1 MALLSAKRAKKMP
14 PTDKQTDSSD
24 DHQSNDAS
32 DNEGGNSGWA
42 NSMLKVLQTT
52 KPTTQNKTMLSRAK
66 KLNSTSSKSKQKDY
80 DFEITGSDVK
90 KPKEE
95 QEQEE
100 EKDVKPEAGSALDAQ
115 LTRQQRKNVP
125 LQLRVKPSYR
135 DMERER
141 NLRKVAT
148 RGTVQFFNAVR
159 IQQKDLQKQLNDA
172 GPLDSRQD
180 AVLNNIDK
188 RKFLDVLMSGKRA
201 KSSAIDNR
209 VKKEESETDSDSD
222 EDDEDGP
229 SDDEQPAHAANKK
242 KKSEWN
248 VLREDFMT
256 NKKIKHWDE
265 EDEDEEQAQQ
275 QEEQQQGS
283 SEDSDDD

>member
-1 MALLSAKRAKKMP
+1 MALLTAKRTKKAEP
-14 PTDKQTDSSD
+14 AASEESSD
-24 DHQSNDAS
+24 EQQSDAGS
-32 DNEGGNSGWA
+32 DNEGNSGWA
-42 NSMLKVLQTT
+42 NSILKVLQQT
-52 KPTTQNKTMLSRAK
+52 KPETQNKTVLSRAK
-66 KLNSTSSKSKQKDY
+66 KIKSNTQPGGSKSKKPAY
-80 DFEITGSDVK
+80 DFEIEGAEVK
-90 KPKEE
+90 
-95 QEQEE
+95 QEE
-100 EKDVKPEAGSALDAQ
+100 EDDKKEVKPQASALDAQ

-125 LQLRVKPSYR
+125 LQLRVKPSYK

-141 NLRKVAT
+141 SLRKVAT

-159 IQQKDLQKQLNDA
+159 IQQKELKQQLEEA

-201 KSSAIDNR
+201 KSAVIDNA
-209 VKKEESETDSDSD
+209 VKKEEPETDSDD
-222 EDDEDGP
+222 DDDEGA
-229 SDDEQPAHAANKK
+229 SDNDVSGGAASGSK

-265 EDEDEEQAQQ
+265 EDDDQDQDGEKPDSDA
-275 QEEQQQGS
+275 GD
-283 SEDSDDD
+283 SEDD

>member
-1 MALLSAKRAKKMP
+1 MALLTAKRAKKAQP
-14 PTDKQTDSSD
+14 AASEESSD
-24 DHQSNDAS
+24 EQQSDGGS
-32 DNEGGNSGWA
+32 DNEGNTGWA
-42 NSMLKVLQTT
+42 NSILKVLQQT
-52 KPTTQNKTMLSRAK
+52 KPETQNKTVLSRAK
-66 KLNSTSSKSKQKDY
+66 KVKSNTQQGNSKSKKPAY
-80 DFEITGSDVK
+80 DFEIEGAAVK
-90 KPKEE
+90 HEDEAEDKE
-95 QEQEE
+95 
-100 EKDVKPEAGSALDAQ
+100 VKPQASALDAQ

-125 LQLRVKPSYR
+125 LQLRVKPSYK

-141 NLRKVAT
+141 SLRKVAT

-159 IQQKDLQKQLNDA
+159 IQQKELQQQLEEA

-201 KSSAIDNR
+201 KSAVIDNA
-209 VKKEESETDSDSD
+209 VKKEEPETDSDQDDDDGASD
-222 EDDEDGP
+222 NDVSGG
-229 SDDEQPAHAANKK
+229 AASGSK

-265 EDEDEEQAQQ
+265 EDDDQDQEGEEADNDA
-275 QEEQQQGS
+275 GD
-283 SEDSDDD
+283 SEDD

>member
-1 MALLSAKRAKKMP
+1 MALLTAKRAKKAP
-14 PTDKQTDSSD
+14 PANRDESSD
-24 DHQSNDAS
+24 DQQSDGN
-32 DNEGGNSGWA
+32 DNEGNSGWA
-42 NSMLKVLQTT
+42 NSILKVLQTT
-52 KPTTQNKTMLSRAK
+52 KPETQNKTVLSRAK
-66 KLNSTSSKSKQKDY
+66 KIKSNNTEQGGKKSKKPDY
-80 DFEITGSDVK
+80 DFEIEGAEVK
-90 KPKEE
+90 
-95 QEQEE
+95 QEE
-100 EKDVKPEAGSALDAQ
+100 NEVKPQASALDAQ

-125 LQLRVKPSYR
+125 LQLRVKPSYK

-141 NLRKVAT
+141 SLRKVAT

-159 IQQKDLQKQLNDA
+159 IQQKELQQQLAEA

-201 KSSAIDNR
+201 KSAVIDNA
-209 VKKEESETDSDSD
+209 VKKEEPHTDSD
-222 EDDEDGP
+222 EDDDGSEDEP
-229 SDDEQPAHAANKK
+229 SLASGSK

-265 EDEDEEQAQQ
+265 EDEDQDAQGEQ
-275 QEEQQQGS
+275 
-283 SEDSDDD
+283 EDSDEADSEDD

>member
-1 MALLSAKRAKKMP
+1 MALLTAKRAKKAAP
-14 PTDKQTDSSD
+14 QASDDSSD
-24 DHQSNDAS
+24 EQQSDAS
-32 DNEGGNSGWA
+32 DGNEGNAGWA
-42 NSMLKVLQTT
+42 NSILKVLQTT
-52 KPTTQNKTMLSRAK
+52 KPETKNKTVLSRAK
-66 KLNSTSSKSKQKDY
+66 KLKSSGATDGSKAKKPAY
-80 DFEITGSDVK
+80 DFEIAGGDAV
-90 KPKEE
+90 KEE
-95 QEQEE
+95 QDDDEE
-100 EKDVKPEAGSALDAQ
+100 AEVKPQASALDAQ

-125 LQLRVKPSYR
+125 LQLRVKPSYK

-141 NLRKVAT
+141 SLRKVAT

-159 IQQKDLQKQLNDA
+159 IQQKELQQQLDEA

-201 KSSAIDNR
+201 KSSQIDNA
-209 VKKEESETDSDSD
+209 VKKEEPATDTDSD
-222 EDDEDGP
+222 EDEEEE
-229 SDDEQPAHAANKK
+229 EQAALQGKQ

-265 EDEDEEQAQQ
+265 EEDDDEQAAG
-275 QEEQQQGS
+275 EQQPSG
-283 SEDSDDD
+283 SDDDDVDEED

>member
-1 MALLSAKRAKKMP
+1 MALLTAKRAKKAQP
-14 PTDKQTDSSD
+14 AASEESSD
-24 DHQSNDAS
+24 EQQSDRGS
-32 DNEGGNSGWA
+32 DNEGNSGWA
-42 NSMLKVLQTT
+42 NSILKVLQQT
-52 KPTTQNKTMLSRAK
+52 KPETQNKTVLSRAK
-66 KLNSTSSKSKQKDY
+66 KVKSNTQQGSSKSKKPAY
-80 DFEITGSDVK
+80 DFEIEGAAIK
-90 KPKEE
+90 H
-95 QEQEE
+95 EE
-100 EKDVKPEAGSALDAQ
+100 EEEAEDKKEVKPQASALDAQ

-125 LQLRVKPSYR
+125 LQLRVKPSYK

-141 NLRKVAT
+141 SLRKVAT

-159 IQQKDLQKQLNDA
+159 IQQKELQQQLEEA

-201 KSSAIDNR
+201 KSAVIDNA
-209 VKKEESETDSDSD
+209 VKKEEPPVP
-222 EDDEDGP
+222 GG
-229 SDDEQPAHAANKK
+229 AASGSK

-265 EDEDEEQAQQ
+265 EDDDQDQEGEEADSDA
-275 QEEQQQGS
+275 GD
-283 SEDSDDD
+283 SEDD

>member
-1 MALLSAKRAKKMP
+1 MALLTAKRAKKAQP
-14 PTDKQTDSSD
+14 AASEESSD
-24 DHQSNDAS
+24 EQQSDRGS
-32 DNEGGNSGWA
+32 DNEGNSGWA
-42 NSMLKVLQTT
+42 NSILKVLQQT
-52 KPTTQNKTMLSRAK
+52 KPETQNKTVLSRAK
-66 KLNSTSSKSKQKDY
+66 KVKSNTQQGSSKSKKPAY
-80 DFEITGSDVK
+80 DFEIEGAAIK
-90 KPKEE
+90 H
-95 QEQEE
+95 EE
-100 EKDVKPEAGSALDAQ
+100 EEEAEDKKEVKPQASALDAQ

-125 LQLRVKPSYR
+125 LQLRVKPSYK

-141 NLRKVAT
+141 SLRKVAT

-159 IQQKDLQKQLNDA
+159 IQQKELQQQLEEA

-201 KSSAIDNR
+201 KSAVIDNA
-209 VKKEESETDSDSD
+209 VKKEEPETDSDQD
-222 EDDEDGP
+222 NDDDDGA
-229 SDDEQPAHAANKK
+229 SDDDVPGGAASGSK

-265 EDEDEEQAQQ
+265 EDDDQDQEGEEADSDA
-275 QEEQQQGS
+275 GD
-283 SEDSDDD
+283 SEDD